1 MKRILIV
8 AVLMLLSACGTLVP
22 PSGPPQSLNYHDDI
36 SLAGRLSVS
45 FQQDGKARSVQG
57 KFSWTQTKDQTDIA
71 LYSPLGQTMAK
82 IAVAPGLARL
92 QQAGEPVREA
102 TDIAELTAQTLGWPM
117 PVAGLREWL
126 QGFAQVGTQRKAAP
140 EGFTREGW
148 TVRYVSWQGEPS
160 DGVGVY
166 PKRIDLR
173 RLSAEAGEIGLRI
186 VIDSW
191 QPE

>member
-1 MKRILIV
+1 
-8 AVLMLLSACGTLVP
+8 
-22 PSGPPQSLNYHDDI
+22 
-36 SLAGRLSVS
+36 
-45 FQQDGKARSVQG
+45 
-57 KFSWTQTKDQTDIA
+57 
-71 LYSPLGQTMAK
+71 
-82 IAVAPGLARL
+82 
-92 QQAGEPVREA
+92 
-102 TDIAELTAQTLGWPM
+102 M

-126 QGFAQVGTQRKAAP
+126 QGFAQVGTQRKAVP

-173 RLSAEAGEIGLRI
+173 RLSPEAGEIGLRI